1 VLFRAEKPNK
11 GEIMS
16 ENIINIT
23 GVKKYFGGV
32 KALDGVS
39 LDVKK
44 GEIHCLAGEN
54 GCGKSTLINIISG
67 YYIPDEGSIEINGT
81 KHSKLTPQTA
91 IDHGIQVIYQDLS
104 VFPNLTV
111 MENLA
116 LNMELASK
124 TKIINKKRMHEI
136 ASQAVTKIN
145 FQIDLNEL
153 VENLSIAEKQL
164 IAISRALLYNAKL
177 IIMDEPTT
185 SITKKE
191 VQALFKVIRQ
201 LQEQNIA
208 VLFVSHKLD
217 EVFEIAERFTIFRN
231 GKNVAQGISS
241 ELTHEKFTYYMT
253 GRNIKEV
260 PFEYKE
266 KDEMVLEIKNLS
278 LNNGFRDVSFSLKR
292 GEILGITGL
301 LGSGRT
307 ELVETIFGYNKA
319 DSGDIFIKSKKV
331 KINSVQSAIQ
341 YGIGYVPPERIRE
354 GLFLDQP
361 ISDNIT
367 IEKWDDFS
375 NMFSVID
382 RKRIDEAV
390 QKWIKE
396 LSITVHTS
404 SDDVRTLSGGNQQK
418 CVLAKWLL
426 LDLNVLMLNGPTVGV
441 DIGAKFDIYKI
452 LRHLSENGLAII
464 IVSDDLPEV
473 LSNCNRV
480 LVMRRGAVITERHV
494 SELSLSDLT
503 ELTADN

>member
-1 VLFRAEKPNK
+1 
-11 GEIMS
+11 MS
-16 ENIINIT
+16 ENMISIT
-23 GVKKYFGGV
+23 DVKKYFGGV
-32 KALDGVS
+32 KALDGVN

-67 YYIPDEGSIEINGT
+67 YYVPDEGKIEINGI
-81 KHSKLTPQTA
+81 KHSKLTPQMA

-111 MENLA
+111 MENLS

-124 TKIINKKRMHEI
+124 IKIINKKRMYEI
-136 ASQAVTKIN
+136 ASQAIAKIN

-153 VENLSIAEKQL
+153 VENLSVAEKQL
-164 IAISRALLYNAKL
+164 IAISRALLYDAKL

-191 VQALFKVIRQ
+191 VQALFHVIRQ
-201 LQEQNIA
+201 LQKQNIA

-231 GKNVAQGISS
+231 GKNIAQGGSS

-253 GRNIKEV
+253 GRDIKEI
-260 PFEYKE
+260 PFEYRE
-266 KDEMVLEIKNLS
+266 KDEVALEARSLS

-292 GEILGITGL
+292 GEILGIIGL

-319 DSGDIFIKSKKV
+319 NSGDVFINGRKA
-331 KINSVQSAIQ
+331 KIDSVQSAIQ

-375 NMFSVID
+375 NIFSVINR
-382 RKRIDEAV
+382 RKIDETV
-390 QKWIKE
+390 HKWVKE
-396 LSITVHTS
+396 LSIVIHTS
-404 SDDVRTLSGGNQQK
+404 SADVRTLSGGNQQK

-426 LDLNVLMLNGPTVGV
+426 LDLNVLILNGPTVGV

-452 LRHLSENGLAII
+452 LRHLAENGLAII

-480 LVMRRGAVITERHV
+480 LVMQRGVVAAERHV
-494 SELSLSDLT
+494 CELSLSDLA
-503 ELTADN
+503 ELTAED